1 MRLSRLLSKHS
12 TNAANI
18 QESHIVNYFNLCAT
32 IWKVRTPAIRNSG
45 RKGATNQKRWQMAD
59 IVCFLIKEPQH
70 GKLHPKIELTTLY
83 TFDLG

>member
-59 IVCFLIKEPQH
+59 IVCFLSKNHNTANYI
-70 GKLHPKIELTTLY
+70 PK
-83 TFDLG
+83 